1 MTIES
6 RNRGKHFKNDRPAA
20 CPACDRE
27 FSSDRNFDKHR
38 VKVQHSTNQRVC
50 VDPSTVG
57 LVLNTRGIWVSDSPH
72 KRPEHWR
79 ACPQ

>member
-6 RNRGKHFKNDRPAA
+6 RNRGRYFKNDRPSA
-20 CPACDRE
+20 CSICDRE

-57 LVLNTRGIWVSDSPH
+57 LVLNTRGIWVADSPQ

-79 ACPQ
+79 ACE